1 MEIARPTIGIM
12 ALGKKQQTN
21 SKHNEDPNWMWQ
33 NDQQVFDTFK
43 EKLPSPP
50 TLAYPDISKPFA
62 FHTDSCQTG
71 LSAVLYQCEDVVDK
85 VIADASICLSR
96 AEKELF

>member
-1 MEIARPTIGIM
+1 M
-12 ALGKKQQTN
+12 ALGEKQQTN
-21 SKHNEDPNWMWQ
+21 SKHKEYPKWMLQ
-33 NDQQVFDTFK
+33 SEQLQAFGTFK
-43 EKLPSPP
+43 ENITSPLI
-50 TLAYPDISKPFA
+50 LAYPDISKPFA

-71 LSAVLYQCEDVVDK
+71 LSAVLYQCEYVVDK

>member
-1 MEIARPTIGIM
+1 MNTKK
-12 ALGKKQQTN
+12 ALG
-21 SKHNEDPNWMWQ
+21 
-33 NDQQVFDTFK
+33 TFK
-43 EKLPSPP
+43 ENITLPLI
-50 TLAYPDISKPFA
+50 LAYPDISKPFA

-85 VIADASICLSR
+85 VIADASIGLSR

>member
-1 MEIARPTIGIM
+1 MNTKK
-12 ALGKKQQTN
+12 ALG
-21 SKHNEDPNWMWQ
+21 
-33 NDQQVFDTFK
+33 TFK
-43 EKLPSPP
+43 EKITLPPI
-50 TLAYPDISKPFA
+50 LAYPDISKPFA

-85 VIADASICLSR
+85 VIADASIGLSR